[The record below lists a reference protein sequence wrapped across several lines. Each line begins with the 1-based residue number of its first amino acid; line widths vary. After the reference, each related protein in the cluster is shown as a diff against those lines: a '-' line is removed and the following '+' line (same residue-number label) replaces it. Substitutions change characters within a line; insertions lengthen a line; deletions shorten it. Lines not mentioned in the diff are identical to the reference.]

1 MTSHQAL
8 LSQAH
13 EQLLNNNYIAGFQIL
28 GRPLSDLF
36 QQHEALGTTDQLIAD
51 ARSHDIFLS
60 LQQDP
65 YTNRAYTKPRGYAG
79 DAVMMDYV
87 YESTPKTN
95 ISAMGAGVFQA
106 TTRVS
111 MGLSVV
117 YRKALLSSYINDTVS
132 HNHPFRIL
140 SIASGHCRELQGSLV
155 LEPAFKGEFVALDAD
170 ALSCAE
176 IMNTY
181 PQDKVQVIHAGI
193 KDILSGKINLGD
205 DFDFIYSAG
214 LFDYLATPV
223 ATALVHQ
230 LVLKLRPHGRLLI
243 ANFVPQSYGRGYM
256 ECFMDWKLI
265 YRTEEELVAL
275 FPSHIQNKVTSFLD
289 PHSNVAYAL
298 YRKD

>member
-1 MTSHQAL
+1 MTNHQAL
-8 LSQAH
+8 FSKAH
-13 EQLLNNNYIAGFQIL
+13 EQILNHNFVSGFQLL
-28 GRPLSDLF
+28 GKPLSDLF
-36 QQHEALGTTDQLIAD
+36 QLHEALGTTDQLIED
-51 ARSHDIFLS
+51 AHAHPIFTS

-65 YTNRAYTKPRGYAG
+65 YTSRAFTKPRGYAG

-87 YESTPKTN
+87 YQTMP
-95 ISAMGAGVFQA
+95 ISHLSLMGAGIFQA

-117 YRKALLSSYINDTVS
+117 YRKALLNAYINDTVS
-132 HNHPFRIL
+132 HRYPFRIL
-140 SIASGHCRELQGSLV
+140 SIASGHCRELAGSLV

-170 ALSCAE
+170 SLSCAE
-176 IMNTY
+176 IINTY

-193 KDILSGKINLGD
+193 KDILSGKVNLGD

-214 LFDYLATPV
+214 LFDYLATPI
-223 ATALVHQ
+223 ASALVQQLSAKLHHQ
-230 LVLKLRPHGRLLI
+230 GRLLI

-275 FPSHIQNKVTSFLD
+275 FHLNQQDEVTSFLD

-298 YRKD
+298 YRKE